1 MTSVA
6 LEQPGPVQVFTR
18 EGSMEASE
26 PTNRDL
32 RRAALVAGIGILAMA
47 ALATFANF
55 TVVENLVTE
64 GDVERTARDIRA
76 SEVTFRYGVAAW
88 ALVAV
93 LDVIVAWSLLAFFA
107 PVHKGLSALAA
118 WFRLAYAAV
127 LMVAVS
133 QLAGVPSLVR
143 GSMRPGASSAG
154 RSHEEA
160 LMKIDA
166 FHDIWDAGLI
176 LFAFHLLTL
185 GYLAY
190 ESGYVPKVLGPLLV
204 IAGLGYLVD
213 SFGPLLS
220 AGYAAEV
227 ALFAFVGEFLL
238 MVWLLVKGRNV
249 TLKEPRA

>member
-1 MTSVA
+1 
-6 LEQPGPVQVFTR
+6 
-18 EGSMEASE
+18 MEASE

-143 GSMRPGASSAG
+143 GACGLGRQAQAG
-154 RSHEEA
+154 R
-160 LMKIDA
+160 MK
-166 FHDIWDAGLI
+166 
-176 LFAFHLLTL
+176 
-185 GYLAY
+185 
-190 ESGYVPKVLGPLLV
+190 K
-204 IAGLGYLVD
+204 
-213 SFGPLLS
+213 
-220 AGYAAEV
+220 
-227 ALFAFVGEFLL
+227 
-238 MVWLLVKGRNV
+238 R
-249 TLKEPRA
+249 